1 MGSMMEMVAER
12 IPTLLGLVSAIA
24 FVFAAYFVITI
35 DRGRATSPHKDD
47 TQVGIKLVLFGFLLA
62 GLQIAVGG
70 ADQLLSYVFGGFKG
84 GSLPVRA
91 AMPSILVGGVVIAVV
106 AKLLLPRTNAETFRQ
121 AERYMLGVVA
131 LQYGV
136 IAILGISGIVTG
148 VFMEAKWAYLSGS
161 VATTLVS
168 GAVGFL
174 ALSRFGAAS
183 GWVQPAPPP
192 APPPYGGPP
201 QGGYGAP
208 PPGGGY
214 GGPPPQGGYG
224 GPPPQG
230 GGFPPQGGGGFPP
243 QGGGAPPQGG
253 GYGPPGGGGFP
264 PQGGGGGYPP
274 R

>member
-1 MGSMMEMVAER
+1 MGSMMEMAAER
-12 IPTLLGLVSAIA
+12 IPTLLGLLSAIA

-136 IAILGISGIVTG
+136 IAILGLSGIVTG

-192 APPPYGGPP
+192 APPAYGGPPQGGYGGPP
-201 QGGYGAP
+201 QGGYGA
-208 PPGGGY
+208 
-214 GGPPPQGGYG
+214 PPQGGYG

-230 GGFPPQGGGGFPP
+230 GGYGGP
-243 QGGGAPPQGG
+243 PPQGG

-264 PQGGGGGYPP
+264 PPGGGGGYPP